1 MLSTRCLSSAGIS
14 TWPWKPKNLA
24 TFQAHWES
32 IEATCLGASIAR
44 KMVESRPLGTSWTRS
59 RSSSLARSAWATC
72 GQFCY
77 IDGEVRKPSGSDTYL
92 LRCRDLFARL
102 DSFRVVYVAADQSM
116 FAMAGSIFCPGARGR
131 AEDRTACPSIRKSGD
146 YWIMFYDR
154 DLLEGR
160 QTASFGKRQPDQ
172 LSDELRGSGGRST
185 RFCSAIGS
193 NRARGCSQRKGPR
206 RTTVLAR
213 SQPNC

>member
-1 MLSTRCLSSAGIS
+1 MKLLVWAHLSLERWSNQDRSELRGQGPALPLSR
-14 TWPWKPKNLA
+14 
-24 TFQAHWES
+24 
-32 IEATCLGASIAR
+32 AR
-44 KMVESRPLGTSWTRS
+44 RG
-59 RSSSLARSAWATC
+59 ATC

-206 RTTVLAR
+206 RTTVWRVHNLTADFR
-213 SQPNC
+213 DSGE